1 MRAFSFP
8 VTVSSS
14 TGGNTVTVT
23 NDEIIQA
30 VFSATEEAKSR
41 ALAILQGEDLPTTG
55 GALEEPLLLGM
66 GQAAKLMGLSRA
78 TLWRLIK
85 SGRLE
90 KVEIYHNAFRLRRS
104 DILALVQGRD
114 GSPSRPHSSG
124 LSSGC
129 GPLPSEAPEVRH
141 G

>member
-1 MRAFSFP
+1 M
-8 VTVSSS
+8 
-14 TGGNTVTVT
+14 NTVT

-30 VFSATEEAKSR
+30 VFTATDAAKSR
-41 ALAILQGEDLPTTG
+41 ALSILQGEESATIESLQ
-55 GALEEPLLLGM
+55 EPLLLGM

-90 KVEIYHNAFRLRRS
+90 KVELYPGSYRVRKS
-104 DILALVQGRD
+104 DILTLIAE
-114 GSPSRPHSSG
+114 SG
-124 LSSGC
+124 
-129 GPLPSEAPEVRH
+129 VRH

>member
-1 MRAFSFP
+1 M
-8 VTVSSS
+8 
-14 TGGNTVTVT
+14 NTVT

-30 VFSATEEAKSR
+30 VFTATNEAKSR
-41 ALAILQGEDLPTTG
+41 ALAILQGEDPS
-55 GALEEPLLLGM
+55 ACVEQLEEPLLLGM

-90 KVEIYHNAFRLRRS
+90 KVELYPGSFRVRKS
-104 DILALVQGRD
+104 DILALIAE
-114 GSPSRPHSSG
+114 SG
-124 LSSGC
+124 
-129 GPLPSEAPEVRH
+129 VRH